1 MRVDK
6 HPKMPPFSQKPS
18 TSYNIRS
25 ITLPARS
32 HPATQKV
39 EKELYKL
46 RVNEASSPSSSSS
59 KAETICNA
67 LSSLRELYG
76 QIDHLL
82 SLPLTRQTLAQHQ
95 QQKWVH
101 ELVDDSLRYL
111 DFCGNT
117 RDVVLMMKDSIRELQ
132 SAIRRRKVLGD
143 SSIVE
148 TNVTAYISL
157 RKKMKKAIGQSLR
170 QMDTKYGGFPLDID
184 THLAALVRVLRE
196 ASLVTSSIMGS
207 LSLFLSTPLLK
218 RKSSRWSLVSIMVHK
233 GVVGYHENQQKRLNE
248 LELVDMALCDLLSEV
263 VEDEK
268 IQSARTKLKVLEV
281 AIEGLENGLEGLF
294 RLLLHNRVC
303 LLNVLSQ

>member
-1 MRVDK
+1 
-6 HPKMPPFSQKPS
+6 MPPFSQKPS

-39 EKELYKL
+39 EQELYKL

-111 DFCGNT
+111 DVCGNT

-157 RKKMKKAIGQSLR
+157 RKKMKK
-170 QMDTKYGGFPLDID
+170 
-184 THLAALVRVLRE
+184 
-196 ASLVTSSIMGS
+196 
-207 LSLFLSTPLLK
+207 
-218 RKSSRWSLVSIMVHK
+218 
-233 GVVGYHENQQKRLNE
+233 
-248 LELVDMALCDLLSEV
+248 
-263 VEDEK
+263 
-268 IQSARTKLKVLEV
+268 
-281 AIEGLENGLEGLF
+281 
-294 RLLLHNRVC
+294 
-303 LLNVLSQ
+303 